1 MDIIAN
7 SDVDLIEREGFHFFN
22 VTGVHVKFTIGGL
35 KLHMGNLFDG
45 HKVLG
50 IIDLTNICQ
59 SCNCLQKFPFSEA
72 STNAYLNANWRP
84 VADSLNPIL
93 SKTIEDIMIDILKH
107 VFDNVPADFFVGDL

>member
-1 MDIIAN
+1 MRKLWFFIRHYDHVFFHFAENLDIIAN

-50 IIDLTNICQ
+50 IYNHSD
-59 SCNCLQKFPFSEA
+59 K
-72 STNAYLNANWRP
+72 
-84 VADSLNPIL
+84 
-93 SKTIEDIMIDILKH
+93 
-107 VFDNVPADFFVGDL
+107 